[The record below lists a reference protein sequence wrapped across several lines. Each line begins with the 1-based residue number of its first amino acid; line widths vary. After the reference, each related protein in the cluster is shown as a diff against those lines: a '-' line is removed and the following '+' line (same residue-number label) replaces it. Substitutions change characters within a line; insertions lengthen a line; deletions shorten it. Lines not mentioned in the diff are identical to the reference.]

1 MKNINV
7 TGGEISMRLL
17 IAVIGAL
24 MLSSLVF
31 GATETR
37 QVGPY
42 TVSFDVNTNMNYQVT
57 TPNPAMYPFAN
68 VYPIIV

>member
-1 MKNINV
+1 
-7 TGGEISMRLL
+7 MRLL

-42 TVSFDVNTNMNYQVT
+42 TVSFDVNTNMNTKLQHQIRRCILS
-57 TPNPAMYPFAN
+57 PRSIPL
-68 VYPIIV
+68 

>member
-1 MKNINV
+1 
-7 TGGEISMRLL
+7 MRLL

-24 MLSSLVF
+24 MLSSLAF

-42 TVSFDVNTNMNYQVT
+42 TVSFNVNTNMNYQVT
-57 TPNPAMYPFAN
+57 TPNPAMYPFATI
-68 VYPIIV
+68 YPIVE